1 MKKYIIPLSIVA
13 ATFAASCSSDENV
26 PQEIDN
32 SMKTPIEF
40 SMTDQT
46 GSATIGAESYRAQ
59 TRAGFSAQTRIVMR
73 MMAEKITLGS
83 SSEAT
88 ASEKKYTK
96 TEAVAETNN
105 GNQYSD
111 VTFTNSESV
120 INTRY
125 WDDAY
130 GRDTKLSVFAIAV
143 PGKKSTDNIQLSL
156 KGDNTWST
164 AHTDNT
170 ISWSVSNN
178 QSSTTIGNEDLVY
191 SNNIQKYNSQTG
203 LGQNGVR
210 EWDFNS
216 SKYKE
221 LTFDA
226 TGNPTGLSNDRMK
239 FQMKP
244 VSKGQPDPK
253 GPGKFDTGN
262 LNFTHA
268 LSRITLKIKL
278 ASEFGENAS
287 LDNNEVKVLNM
298 PYKGTLDVATG
309 NFSSIE
315 NKDEIVM
322 APIST
327 TEENIKG
334 QYMAQVLPGYNIAA
348 DRTTNA
354 DKNMLQFKVVTIDA
368 SNNITSQ
375 NIYYVTNKSVNNA
388 LKDKENINGDKDS
401 DGNITMAQGKHYI
414 LTITVGKTAINDITA
429 TLVDWTNVEGTHEQN
444 NAYLTFTNA
453 FNNSYSGT
461 TSAADNFDLYR
472 LNDPST
478 DVSTDGN
485 YKSYD
490 WKSKWTDKA
499 ELTKDNSSQ
508 ETGKSKWTTKWFF
521 DDNKSFYHFRMVG
534 QKVDAEDKT
543 RTIHEDATNG
553 DYFDIESGTTH
564 GNYTWGAPFV
574 SNSQLKY
581 STTSGYDN
589 SDDNNHNIH
598 YAIGATNDNIHLTS
612 FHMLSK
618 IRVVLKTVETANGGV
633 NLNSG
638 GSNTTV
644 KITKV
649 FTKGKVN
656 MGNGLVTAGKNSD
669 DTQPTRVSSVTMK
682 APETFIKDNSN
693 NLETNE
699 FTYYI
704 VPQALVDDN
713 NTTDNTTD
721 DVYVGLEIQTP
732 DNNIYYVVK
741 KLSEIKATSVGNNG
755 TQEVNKPIKW
765 WYPNHS
771 YLYTI
776 TLKKTGIE
784 KITCTLV
791 DWTEVTGDNQDVT
804 IED

>member
-13 ATFAASCSSDENV
+13 ATFAASCSSDENL

-88 ASEKKYTK
+88 ASETKYTK
-96 TEAVAETNN
+96 TEAVAETEATGAGYSAVKFNN
-105 GNQYSD
+105 DNNTINQ
-111 VTFTNSESV
+111 
-120 INTRY
+120 RY

-130 GRDTKLSVFAIAV
+130 GRDTQLSIFAVAV
-143 PGKKSTDNIQLSL
+143 PGKTTSNMLTL
-156 KGDNTWST
+156 KGDNTWGTES
-164 AHTDNT
+164 DNT
-170 ISWSVSNN
+170 IQWTV
-178 QSSTTIGNEDLVY
+178 STTQTSENISSEDLVY
-191 SNNIQKYNSQTG
+191 SNNIRE
-203 LGQNGVR
+203 NGENGIR
-210 EWDFNS
+210 KWDFTN
-216 SKYKE
+216 SKYQDFSGDIST
-221 LTFDA
+221 L
-226 TGNPTGLSNDRMK
+226 NDGRMK

-244 VSKGQPDPK
+244 VSVGQPDPK

-278 ASEFGENAS
+278 ASEFGENAL

-309 NFSSIE
+309 DFSLSE
-315 NKDEIVM
+315 HKNEIVM

-327 TEENIKG
+327 KSESDIKS
-334 QYMAQVLPGYNIAA
+334 QYIAQVLPGYKIAA
-348 DRTTNA
+348 EGKTNE
-354 DKNMLQFKVVTIDA
+354 DKNMLQFKVVTKDGDD
-368 SNNITSQ
+368 ITSQ

-388 LKDKENINGDKDS
+388 LKDKDNINGDIDS
-401 DGNITMAQGKHYI
+401 EGNITMSQGKHYI

-453 FNNSYSGT
+453 FKNSYSG

-534 QKVDAEDKT
+534 QKADGEDKT

-553 DYFDIESGTTH
+553 DYFDIKSGTTD

-574 SNSQLKY
+574 SRADLKY

-589 SDDNNHNIH
+589 ESNGNHNIH

-612 FHMLSK
+612 FHMLSQ
-618 IRVVLKTVETANGGV
+618 IRVVLKTVAASKGGV
-633 NLNSG
+633 NLQSDENK
-638 GSNTTV
+638 TTV
-644 KITKV
+644 KITNV

-669 DTQPTRVSSVTMK
+669 ATQPTRETAVTMT
-682 APETFIKDNSN
+682 APQTFFKNSSS

-699 FTYYI
+699 FTYFI
-704 VPQALVDDN
+704 VPQTLVEGQ
-713 NTTDNTTD
+713 T
-721 DVYVGLEIQTP
+721 YVGLEIKTP

-741 KLSEIKATSVGNNG
+741 KLSEITATSVGNNG
-755 TQEVNKPIKW
+755 TQEQGGKITW

-791 DWTEVTGDNQDVT
+791 DWTEVKGNNQDVT

>member
-13 ATFAASCSSDENV
+13 ATFAASCSSDENL

-83 SSEAT
+83 SETT
-88 ASEKKYTK
+88 ASETKYTK
-96 TEAVAETNN
+96 TEAVAETEATGAGYSAVKFNN
-105 GNQYSD
+105 DNNTINQ
-111 VTFTNSESV
+111 
-120 INTRY
+120 RY

-130 GRDTKLSVFAIAV
+130 GRDTQLSIFAVAV
-143 PGKKSTDNIQLSL
+143 PGKTTSNMLTL
-156 KGDNTWST
+156 KGDNTWGTES
-164 AHTDNT
+164 DNT
-170 ISWSVSNN
+170 IQWTV
-178 QSSTTIGNEDLVY
+178 STTQTSENISSEDLVY
-191 SNNIQKYNSQTG
+191 SNNIRE
-203 LGQNGVR
+203 NGENGIR
-210 EWDFNS
+210 KWDFTN
-216 SKYKE
+216 SKYQD
-221 LTFDA
+221 FS
-226 TGNPTGLSNDRMK
+226 GNISTLKDGRMK

-244 VSKGQPDPK
+244 VSVGQPDPK

-278 ASEFGENAS
+278 ASEFGDNAS
-287 LDNNEVKVLNM
+287 LADNEVKVLNM
-298 PYKGTLDVATG
+298 PYTGTLDVAKG
-309 NFSSIE
+309 DFSSSE
-315 NKDEIVM
+315 NNNEIVM
-322 APIST
+322 ASIST

-334 QYMAQVLPGYNIAA
+334 QYMAQVLPGYKIAA
-348 DRTTNA
+348 EGKTDA
-354 DKNMLQFKVVTIDA
+354 DKNMLQFKVVTKDA

-414 LTITVGKTAINDITA
+414 LTITVGKTAIKDITA
-429 TLVDWTNVEGTHEQN
+429 TLVDWTTVTGEHTQD
-444 NAYLTFTNA
+444 NAYLTFTNSFA
-453 FNNSYSGT
+453 SYTTS

-478 DVSTDGN
+478 DVSTDGRHKVYN
-485 YKSYD
+485 WGTGWSVD
-490 WKSKWTDKA
+490 NKA
-499 ELTKDNSSQ
+499 TLNWD
-508 ETGKSKWTTKWFF
+508 ETNNKWTTNWFF
-521 DDNKSFYHFRMVG
+521 EDNKSFYHFRTVG
-534 QKVDAEDKT
+534 QVESGEDKSKTYTT
-543 RTIHEDATNG
+543 RTIHTDATSG
-553 DYFDIESGTTH
+553 DYFDIEAGKTD
-564 GNYTWGAPFV
+564 GRYYWGAPMV
-574 SNSQLKY
+574 SGKKLKY
-581 STTSGYDN
+581 SPTYGYDY
-589 SDDNNHNIH
+589 SDTDHH
-598 YAIGATNDNIHLTS
+598 LFYAIGATNSNIHITQL
-612 FHMLSK
+612 HMLSQ
-618 IRVVLKTVETANGGV
+618 IRVVLKTDEESKGGV
-633 NLNSG
+633 KLQDGNN
-638 GSNTTV
+638 NNATV
-644 KITKV
+644 KITNV

-656 MGNGLVTAGKNSD
+656 MGNGLVTAGKNSVA
-669 DTQPTRVSSVTMK
+669 TQPTRETAVTMT
-682 APETFIKDNSN
+682 APKTFFKNSSS

-699 FTYYI
+699 FTYFI
-704 VPQALVDDN
+704 VPQTLIDN
-713 NTTDNTTD
+713 
-721 DVYVGLEIQTP
+721 DVYVGLEITTP

-741 KLSEIKATSVGNNG
+741 KLSEITASSVGNNG

-784 KITCTLV
+784 NITCTLV
-791 DWTEVTGDNQDVT
+791 DWTEVKGNDQDVT

>member
-13 ATFAASCSSDENV
+13 ATFAASCSSDENL

-40 SMTDQT
+40 SMTDNT
-46 GSATIGAESYRAQ
+46 SSMNVGVSGV
-59 TRAGFSAQTRIVMR
+59 TRAGFTSSTDMVVKMV
-73 MMAEKITLGS
+73 AEEVQVGGTSTTPTARKSTITK
-83 SSEAT
+83 AT
-88 ASEKKYTK
+88 AESQSSVNKDDNTSYTYSNVSFNHEKSE
-96 TEAVAETNN
+96 
-105 GNQYSD
+105 Q
-111 VTFTNSESV
+111 
-120 INTRY
+120 RY

-130 GRDTKLSVFAIAV
+130 GRNT
-143 PGKKSTDNIQLSL
+143 QLSIFAVAVKDKTGSSKL
-156 KGDNTWST
+156 PSTTSTWT
-164 AHTDNT
+164 KDENF
-170 ISWSVSNN
+170 
-178 QSSTTIGNEDLVY
+178 SSTNIGWTLNWEVTNTTAQTTTTIDDEDLVY
-191 SNNIQKYNSQTG
+191 SNNIQSNGKSGKREYNFTSSQ
-203 LGQNGVR
+203 
-210 EWDFNS
+210 
-216 SKYKE
+216 Y
-221 LTFDA
+221 
-226 TGNPTGLSNDRMK
+226 
-239 FQMKP
+239 KP
-244 VSKGQPDPK
+244 VYELRDGRLEFQLKESDKAD
-253 GPGKFDTGN
+253 GPGKFNTGN

-278 ASEFGENAS
+278 AAEFGENAL

-298 PYKGTLDVATG
+298 PYTGTLDVVNGQFT
-309 NFSSIE
+309 STST
-315 NKDEIVM
+315 KDAIVM
-322 APIST
+322 APLSKS
-327 TEENIKG
+327 ESDIKG
-334 QYMAQVLPGYNIAA
+334 IYMAQVLPGYKIAA
-348 DRTTNA
+348 EGKTDA
-354 DKNMLQFKVVTIDA
+354 DKNMLQFKVVTKDGE
-368 SNNITSQ
+368 NIKSQ

-388 LKDKENINGDKDS
+388 LKDNTNIDSSEKDENG
-401 DGNITMAQGKHYI
+401 ITMAQGKHYI
-414 LTITVGKTAINDITA
+414 LTITVSKTGIKDITA
-429 TLVDWTNVEGTHEQN
+429 TLVDWTTVEGRHEQN
-444 NAYLTFTNA
+444 NAYLSFTNA
-453 FNNSYSGT
+453 FKNSYTGENNK
-461 TSAADNFDLYR
+461 AADNFDLYR

-478 DVSTDGN
+478 DISTDGN
-485 YKSYD
+485 HKGYK
-490 WKSKWTDKA
+490 WNSKWENKA
-499 ELTKDNSSQ
+499 DLTKKTDGNSNIIGWS
-508 ETGKSKWTTKWFF
+508 TKWYFE
-521 DDNKSFYHFRMVG
+521 DNKSFYHFRMVG
-534 QKVDAEDKT
+534 QKVDGESKT
-543 RTIHEDATNG
+543 TRQIHTDATNG
-553 DYFDIESGTTH
+553 DYFEIEAGETD

-721 DVYVGLEIQTP
+721 DVYVGLEIKTP

-741 KLSEIKATSVGNNG
+741 KLSEITATSVGNNG
-755 TQEVNKPIKW
+755 TQEQGGKITW

-791 DWTEVTGDNQDVT
+791 DWTEVTGSNQDVT

>member
-13 ATFAASCSSDENV
+13 ATFAASCSSDENL

-88 ASEKKYTK
+88 ASETKYTK

-156 KGDNTWST
+156 TGDNTWST

-244 VSKGQPDPK
+244 VSEGQNQDPK

-278 ASEFGENAS
+278 ASEFGNNAL
-287 LDNNEVKVLNM
+287 LDDNEVKVLNM
-298 PYKGTLDVATG
+298 PYKGTLNVATG

-315 NKDEIVM
+315 NKDEIIM

-354 DKNMLQFKVVTIDA
+354 DNNMLQFKVVTKDA

-375 NIYYVTNKSVNNA
+375 NIYYVTNKSVNTALANNA
-388 LKDKENINGDKDS
+388 NISGDIDS
-401 DGNITMAQGKHYI
+401 DGNITMSQGKHYI
-414 LTITVGKTAINDITA
+414 LTITVGKTAIKDITA
-429 TLVDWTNVEGTHEQN
+429 TLVDWTTVTGEHTQD
-444 NAYLTFTNA
+444 NAYLTFTNS
-453 FNNSYSGT
+453 FKNSYKGNP
-461 TSAADNFDLYR
+461 SAADNFDLYR

-485 YKSYD
+485 YKSYA

-499 ELTKDNSSQ
+499 ELTKDNSYQ

-534 QKVDAEDKT
+534 QKADGEDKT

-553 DYFDIESGTTH
+553 DYFDIESGTTD

-574 SNSQLKY
+574 SGSDLKY
-581 STTSGYDN
+581 NTASGYDN
-589 SDDNNHNIH
+589 ESDGTHNIH

-612 FHMLSK
+612 FHMLSQ
-618 IRVVLKTVETANGGV
+618 IRVVLKTVDALQGGV
-633 NLNSG
+633 NLQSG
-638 GSNTTV
+638 EKKTTV
-644 KITKV
+644 KITNV

-656 MGNGLVTAGKNSD
+656 MGNGLVKAGTYSTGTD
-669 DTQPTRVSSVTMK
+669 SRISVKMTEPSPFFK
-682 APETFIKDNSN
+682 GNNTS

-699 FTYYI
+699 FTYFI
-704 VPQALVDDN
+704 VPQTLVEGQ
-713 NTTDNTTD
+713 T
-721 DVYVGLEIQTP
+721 YVGLEITTP

-741 KLSEIKATSVGNNG
+741 KLSEITATSVGNNG
-755 TQEVNKPIKW
+755 TQEQGGKITW

-791 DWTEVTGDNQDVT
+791 DWTEVTGSNQDVT

>member
-13 ATFAASCSSDENV
+13 ATFAASCSSDENL

-40 SMTDQT
+40 SMTDNT
-46 GSATIGAESYRAQ
+46 SSMNVGVSGV
-59 TRAGFSAQTRIVMR
+59 TRAGFTSSTDMVVKMV
-73 MMAEKITLGS
+73 AEEVQVGGTSTTPTARKSTITK
-83 SSEAT
+83 AT
-88 ASEKKYTK
+88 AESQSSVNKDDNTSYTYSNVSFNHEKSE
-96 TEAVAETNN
+96 
-105 GNQYSD
+105 Q
-111 VTFTNSESV
+111 
-120 INTRY
+120 RY

-130 GRDTKLSVFAIAV
+130 GRNT
-143 PGKKSTDNIQLSL
+143 QLSIFAVAVKDKTGSSKL
-156 KGDNTWST
+156 PSTTSTWT
-164 AHTDNT
+164 KDENF
-170 ISWSVSNN
+170 
-178 QSSTTIGNEDLVY
+178 SSTNIGWTLNWEVTNTTAQTTTTIDDEDLVY
-191 SNNIQKYNSQTG
+191 SNNIQSNGQSGKREYDFKSSQ
-203 LGQNGVR
+203 
-210 EWDFNS
+210 
-216 SKYKE
+216 YKPVY
-221 LTFDA
+221 D
-226 TGNPTGLSNDRMK
+226 LSNGRLE
-239 FQMKP
+239 FQLKE
-244 VSKGQPDPK
+244 SDKAD
-253 GPGKFDTGN
+253 GPGKFNTGN

-298 PYKGTLDVATG
+298 PYKGTLDVVTG
-309 NFSSIE
+309 QFSNTT
-315 NKDEIVM
+315 NKDAIVM
-322 APIST
+322 APLSNS
-327 TEENIKG
+327 ESDIKG
-334 QYMAQVLPGYNIAA
+334 IYMAQVLPGYKIAQ
-348 DRTTNA
+348 NSN
-354 DKNMLQFKVVTIDA
+354 NMLQFKVYTGEM
-368 SNNITSQ
+368 NNPSSQ
-375 NIYYVTNKSVNNA
+375 NIYYVTNNSVYSAIESNSA
-388 LKDKENINGDKDS
+388 ISSDKDENN
-401 DGNITMAQGKHYI
+401 NITMAQGKHYI
-414 LTITVGKTAINDITA
+414 LTITVGKTAIKDITA

-485 YKSYD
+485 YKSYA

-499 ELTKDNSSQ
+499 ELTKDNSYQ

-534 QKVDAEDKT
+534 QKADGEDKT

-553 DYFDIESGTTH
+553 DYFDIESGTTD

-618 IRVVLKTVETANGGV
+618 IRVVLKTVDASQDGV
-633 NLNSG
+633 NLQSG
-638 GSNTTV
+638 DNKTTV
-644 KITKV
+644 KITNV

-669 DTQPTRVSSVTMK
+669 ATQPTRETAVTMT
-682 APETFIKDNSN
+682 APQTFFKNSSS

-699 FTYYI
+699 FTYFI
-704 VPQALVDDN
+704 VPQTLVEGQ
-713 NTTDNTTD
+713 T
-721 DVYVGLEIQTP
+721 YVGLEIKTP

-741 KLSEIKATSVGNNG
+741 KLSEITATSVGNNG
-755 TQEVNKPIKW
+755 TQVQNEAIKW

-791 DWTEVTGDNQDVT
+791 DWTEVTGSNQNVT

>member
-13 ATFAASCSSDENV
+13 ATFAASCSSDENL

-88 ASEKKYTK
+88 ASETKYTK

-105 GNQYSD
+105 GNRYSD

-210 EWDFNS
+210 EWDFDS

-244 VSKGQPDPK
+244 VSEGQPDPK

-278 ASEFGENAS
+278 ASEFGNNAS
-287 LDNNEVKVLNM
+287 LDDKEVKVLNM
-298 PYKGTLDVATG
+298 PYKGTLNVATG

-354 DKNMLQFKVVTIDA
+354 DNNMLQFKVVTKDA

-414 LTITVGKTAINDITA
+414 LTITVGKTAIKDITA

-444 NAYLTFTNA
+444 NAYLTFTTA
-453 FNNSYSGT
+453 FKNSYTGNT
-461 TSAADNFDLYR
+461 NAAADKFDLYR

-508 ETGKSKWTTKWFF
+508 ETGKSKWTTKWYF

-534 QKVDAEDKT
+534 QKVDGESKIS
-543 RTIHEDATNG
+543 RTITKDETNG
-553 DYFDIESGTTH
+553 DYFDIESGTTD

-574 SNSQLKY
+574 SKSDLIY

-589 SDDNNHNIH
+589 ESNGNHNIH

-618 IRVVLKTVETANGGV
+618 IRVVLKTVDASKGGV
-633 NLNSG
+633 NLQSG
-638 GSNTTV
+638 EHKTTV
-644 KITKV
+644 KITNV

-656 MGNGLVTAGKNSD
+656 MGNGLVTAGTYFTGKDS
-669 DTQPTRVSSVTMK
+669 RISVDMT
-682 APETFIKDNSN
+682 APSPFIKENTS

-699 FTYYI
+699 FTYFI
-704 VPQALVDDN
+704 VPQTLVEGQ
-713 NTTDNTTD
+713 T
-721 DVYVGLEIQTP
+721 YVGLEITTP

-741 KLSEIKATSVGNNG
+741 KLSEITALTVGSNG
-755 TQEVNKPIKW
+755 TQVPNEAIKW

-791 DWTEVTGDNQDVT
+791 DWTEVTGNNQDVT

>member
-13 ATFAASCSSDENV
+13 ATFAASCSSDENL

-73 MMAEKITLGS
+73 MMAEKITLGR
-83 SSEAT
+83 SSEAS
-88 ASEKKYTK
+88 ASETKYTK

-210 EWDFNS
+210 EWDFNL

-244 VSKGQPDPK
+244 VLEGQPDPK

-278 ASEFGENAS
+278 ASEFGNNAS

-298 PYKGTLDVATG
+298 PYKGTLDVVTG
-309 NFSSIE
+309 QFS
-315 NKDEIVM
+315 NTTYKDAIVM
-322 APIST
+322 APISYSE
-327 TEENIKG
+327 TEIKG
-334 QYMAQVLPGYNIAA
+334 QYMAQVLPGYKIAA
-348 DRTTNA
+348 DGKTNA
-354 DKNMLQFKVVTIDA
+354 DKNMLQFKVVTKDA

-388 LKDKENINGDKDS
+388 LKDKDNINGDIDS
-401 DGNITMAQGKHYI
+401 EGNITMSQGKHYI

-429 TLVDWTNVEGTHEQN
+429 TLVDWTTVTGEHTQD
-444 NAYLTFTNA
+444 NAYLTFTNSFA
-453 FNNSYSGT
+453 SYT
-461 TSAADNFDLYR
+461 TSTNAEHFDLYR
-472 LNDPST
+472 LNDASNT
-478 DVSTDGN
+478 ISTDGSHKVYN
-485 YKSYD
+485 WGTGWSVD
-490 WKSKWTDKA
+490 NKA
-499 ELTKDNSSQ
+499 TLNWD
-508 ETGKSKWTTKWFF
+508 ETNNKWTTNWFF
-521 DDNKSFYHFRMVG
+521 EDNKSFYHFRTVG
-534 QKVDAEDKT
+534 QGESGEDKSKTYTT
-543 RTIHEDATNG
+543 RTIHTDAKSG
-553 DYFDIESGTTH
+553 DYFDIEAGKTD
-564 GNYTWGAPFV
+564 GRYYWGAPMV
-574 SNSQLKY
+574 SGKELKY
-581 STTSGYDN
+581 SPTYGYDY
-589 SDDNNHNIH
+589 SDTDHH
-598 YAIGATNDNIHLTS
+598 LFYAIGATNSNIHITQL
-612 FHMLSK
+612 HMLSK
-618 IRVVLKTVETANGGV
+618 IRVVLKTVDASHGGV
-633 NLNSG
+633 NLQSG
-638 GSNTTV
+638 GKNTTV
-644 KITKV
+644 KITNV

-656 MGNGLVTAGKNSD
+656 MGNGLVTTGKYSTGNDS
-669 DTQPTRVSSVTMK
+669 RISVKMTD
-682 APETFIKDNSN
+682 PSTFFKENTS

-699 FTYYI
+699 FTYFI
-704 VPQALVDDN
+704 VPQKLVDND
-713 NTTDNTTD
+713 T
-721 DVYVGLEIQTP
+721 YVGLEITTP

-741 KLSEIKATSVGNNG
+741 KLSEITALTVGSNG
-755 TQEVNKPIKW
+755 TQEQGGKITW

-784 KITCTLV
+784 NITCTLV
-791 DWTEVTGDNQDVT
+791 DWTEVTGSNQDVT

>member
-26 PQEIDN
+26 TQEIDN

-88 ASEKKYTK
+88 VSETKYTK
-96 TEAVAETNN
+96 TEAVAETEATGAGYSAVKFNN
-105 GNQYSD
+105 DNNTINQ
-111 VTFTNSESV
+111 
-120 INTRY
+120 RY

-130 GRDTKLSVFAIAV
+130 GRDTQLSIFAVAV
-143 PGKKSTDNIQLSL
+143 PGKTTSDMLTL
-156 KGDNTWST
+156 KGDNTWGTES
-164 AHTDNT
+164 DNT
-170 ISWSVSNN
+170 IQWTV
-178 QSSTTIGNEDLVY
+178 STTQTSENISSEDLVY
-191 SNNIQKYNSQTG
+191 SNNIRENGKK
-203 LGQNGVR
+203 GVR
-210 EWDFNS
+210 KWDFTN
-216 SKYKE
+216 SKYQDFSGDIST
-221 LTFDA
+221 L
-226 TGNPTGLSNDRMK
+226 NDGRMK
-239 FQMKP
+239 FTMKP
-244 VSKGQPDPK
+244 VAEGQNQDPK

-278 ASEFGENAS
+278 AAEFGNNAS
-287 LDNNEVKVLNM
+287 LDDKEVKVLNM
-298 PYKGTLDVATG
+298 PYKGTLNVATG
-309 NFSSIE
+309 VFSSIE

-327 TEENIKG
+327 TSESDIKG
-334 QYMAQVLPGYNIAA
+334 IYMAQVLPGYKIAQ
-348 DRTTNA
+348 NSN
-354 DKNMLQFKVVTIDA
+354 NMLQFKVYTGEM
-368 SNNITSQ
+368 NNPTSQ
-375 NIYYVTNKSVNNA
+375 NIYYVTNNSVYSAIESNSA
-388 LKDKENINGDKDS
+388 ISSDKDENN
-401 DGNITMAQGKHYI
+401 NITMAQGKHYI
-414 LTITVGKTAINDITA
+414 LTITVGKTAIKDITA

-444 NAYLTFTNA
+444 NAYLSFTNA
-453 FNNSYSGT
+453 FKNSYTGENNK
-461 TSAADNFDLYR
+461 AADNFDLYR

-478 DVSTDGN
+478 DISTDGKHKG
-485 YKSYD
+485 YK
-490 WKSKWTDKA
+490 WNSKWENKA
-499 ELTKDNSSQ
+499 DLTKKTDGNSNIIGWS
-508 ETGKSKWTTKWFF
+508 TKWYFE
-521 DDNKSFYHFRMVG
+521 DNKSFYHFRMVG
-534 QKVDAEDKT
+534 QKVDGESKT
-543 RTIHEDATNG
+543 TRQIHTDATNG
-553 DYFDIESGTTH
+553 DYFEIEAGETD

-618 IRVVLKTVETANGGV
+618 IRVVLKTDEESKGGV
-633 NLNSG
+633 KLQDGNN
-638 GSNTTV
+638 NNATV
-644 KITKV
+644 KITNV

-669 DTQPTRVSSVTMK
+669 ATQPTRETAVTMT
-682 APETFIKDNSN
+682 APQTFFKNSSS

-699 FTYYI
+699 FTYFI
-704 VPQALVDDN
+704 VPQKLVDN
-713 NTTDNTTD
+713 
-721 DVYVGLEIQTP
+721 DVYVGLEITTP

-741 KLSEIKATSVGNNG
+741 KLSEIKASSVGDNG
-755 TQEVNKPIKW
+755 TQVKDQPIKW

-784 KITCTLV
+784 NITCTLV
-791 DWTEVTGDNQDVT
+791 DWTEVTGSNQDVT

>member
-13 ATFAASCSSDENV
+13 ATFAASCSSDENL

-88 ASEKKYTK
+88 ASETKYTK

-156 KGDNTWST
+156 TGDNTWST

-178 QSSTTIGNEDLVY
+178 QSSTTIENEDLVY

-244 VSKGQPDPK
+244 VAEGQNQDPK

-278 ASEFGENAS
+278 AAEFGNNAL
-287 LDNNEVKVLNM
+287 LDDNEVKVLNM
-298 PYKGTLDVATG
+298 PYKGTLNVATG
-309 NFSSIE
+309 DFSSIE
-315 NKDEIVM
+315 KKDEIVM

-327 TEENIKG
+327 TSESDIKS
-334 QYMAQVLPGYNIAA
+334 QYIAQVLPGYKIAA
-348 DRTTNA
+348 DGKTDA
-354 DKNMLQFKVVTIDA
+354 DNNMLQFKVVTIDA

-429 TLVDWTNVEGTHEQN
+429 TLVDWTNVEGTLKQN

-453 FNNSYSGT
+453 FKNSYTGYT
-461 TSAADNFDLYR
+461 NAADNFDLYR
-472 LNDPST
+472 LNDPSNDIYT
-478 DVSTDGN
+478 DDSHKAYNWST
-485 YKSYD
+485 
-490 WKSKWTDKA
+490 KWTENLDKA
-499 ELTKDNSSQ
+499 TLEKKTDENSNITSW
-508 ETGKSKWTTKWFF
+508 STKWFF

-534 QKVDAEDKT
+534 QKADGEDKT
-543 RTIHEDATNG
+543 RTLKKDETNG
-553 DYFDIESGTTH
+553 DYFDIESGTTD

-574 SNSQLKY
+574 SGANLKY

-589 SDDNNHNIH
+589 ESNGTHNIH

-618 IRVVLKTVETANGGV
+618 IRVVLKTVDASHGGV
-633 NLNSG
+633 NLQSG
-638 GSNTTV
+638 GKNTTV
-644 KITKV
+644 KITNV

-656 MGNGLVTAGKNSD
+656 MGNGLVTAGTSSTGNDSRNSVNMTAPTEFFKNS
-669 DTQPTRVSSVTMK
+669 SSK
-682 APETFIKDNSN
+682 
-693 NLETNE
+693 LETNE
-699 FTYYI
+699 FTFFI
-704 VPQALVDDN
+704 VPQTLIDN
-713 NTTDNTTD
+713 DT
-721 DVYVGLEIQTP
+721 YVGLEITTP

-741 KLSEIKATSVGNNG
+741 KLSEITATSVGNNG
-755 TQEVNKPIKW
+755 TQEQGGKITW

-791 DWTEVTGDNQDVT
+791 DWTEVTGSNQDVT

>member
-13 ATFAASCSSDENV
+13 ATFAASCSSDENL

-73 MMAEKITLGS
+73 MMAEKITLSS

-88 ASEKKYTK
+88 ASETKYTK
-96 TEAVAETNN
+96 TEAVAETEATGAGYSAVKFNN
-105 GNQYSD
+105 DNNTINQ
-111 VTFTNSESV
+111 
-120 INTRY
+120 RY

-130 GRDTKLSVFAIAV
+130 GRDTQLSIFAVAV
-143 PGKKSTDNIQLSL
+143 PGKTTSDMLTL
-156 KGDNTWST
+156 KGDNTWGTES
-164 AHTDNT
+164 DNT
-170 ISWSVSNN
+170 IQWTV
-178 QSSTTIGNEDLVY
+178 STTQTSENISSEDLVY
-191 SNNIQKYNSQTG
+191 SNNIRE
-203 LGQNGVR
+203 NGENGIR
-210 EWDFNS
+210 KWDFTN
-216 SKYKE
+216 SKYQDFSGDISK
-221 LTFDA
+221 L
-226 TGNPTGLSNDRMK
+226 NDGRMK

-244 VSKGQPDPK
+244 VSEGQPDPK

-278 ASEFGENAS
+278 ASEFGNNAS
-287 LDNNEVKVLNM
+287 LDDNEVKVLNM
-298 PYKGTLDVATG
+298 PYKGTLNVATG
-309 NFSSIE
+309 VFSSIE
-315 NKDEIVM
+315 NKDAIVM
-322 APIST
+322 APLSKS
-327 TEENIKG
+327 ESDIKG
-334 QYMAQVLPGYNIAA
+334 IYMAQVLPGYKIAA
-348 DRTTNA
+348 DGKTDA
-354 DKNMLQFKVVTIDA
+354 DKNMLQFKVVTKDGDD
-368 SNNITSQ
+368 ITSQ
-375 NIYYVTNKSVNNA
+375 NIYYVTNKSVNTALANNA
-388 LKDKENINGDKDS
+388 NINGDKDS

-414 LTITVGKTAINDITA
+414 LTITVGKTAIKDITA
-429 TLVDWTNVEGTHEQN
+429 TLVDWTTVTGEHTQD
-444 NAYLTFTNA
+444 NAYLTFTNS
-453 FNNSYSGT
+453 FKNSYKGNP
-461 TSAADNFDLYR
+461 SAADNFDLYR

-534 QKVDAEDKT
+534 QKADGEDKT

-553 DYFDIESGTTH
+553 DYFDIESGTTD

-612 FHMLSK
+612 FHMLSQ
-618 IRVVLKTVETANGGV
+618 IRVVLKTDEESKGGV
-633 NLNSG
+633 KLQDGNN
-638 GSNTTV
+638 NNATV
-644 KITKV
+644 KITNV

-656 MGNGLVTAGKNSD
+656 MGNGLVTAGTSYTGNDSRNSVD
-669 DTQPTRVSSVTMK
+669 MTTPSPFFKESS
-682 APETFIKDNSN
+682 

-699 FTYYI
+699 FTYFI
-704 VPQALVDDN
+704 VPQTLVEGQ
-713 NTTDNTTD
+713 T
-721 DVYVGLEIQTP
+721 YVGLEIKTP

-741 KLSEIKATSVGNNG
+741 KLSEITATSVGNNG
-755 TQEVNKPIKW
+755 TQVQNEAIKW

-791 DWTEVTGDNQDVT
+791 DWTEVTGNNQDVT

>member
-13 ATFAASCSSDENV
+13 ATFAASCSSDENL

-88 ASEKKYTK
+88 ASETKYTK

-156 KGDNTWST
+156 TGDNTWST

-244 VSKGQPDPK
+244 VSEGQNQDPK

-278 ASEFGENAS
+278 ASEFGNNAL
-287 LDNNEVKVLNM
+287 LDDNEVKVLNM
-298 PYKGTLDVATG
+298 PYKGTLNVATG

-315 NKDEIVM
+315 NKDEIIM

-334 QYMAQVLPGYNIAA
+334 QYMAQVLPGYKIAA
-348 DRTTNA
+348 EGKTDA
-354 DKNMLQFKVVTIDA
+354 DKNMLQFKVVTKDGD
-368 SNNITSQ
+368 NITSQ

-388 LKDKENINGDKDS
+388 LKDNTNIDSSEKDENG
-401 DGNITMAQGKHYI
+401 ITMAQGKHYI
-414 LTITVGKTAINDITA
+414 LTITVGKTEIKDITA

-453 FNNSYSGT
+453 FKNSYTGT

-508 ETGKSKWTTKWFF
+508 ETGKSKWTTKWYF

-534 QKVDAEDKT
+534 QKVDGESKT
-543 RTIHEDATNG
+543 TRQIHTDATNG
-553 DYFDIESGTTH
+553 DYFDIESGTTD

-618 IRVVLKTVETANGGV
+618 IRVVLKTVAASQGGV
-633 NLNSG
+633 NLQSDEKE
-638 GSNTTV
+638 TTV
-644 KITKV
+644 KITNV

-656 MGNGLVTAGKNSD
+656 MGNGLVKAGTYSTGTD
-669 DTQPTRVSSVTMK
+669 SRISVKMTEPSPFFK
-682 APETFIKDNSN
+682 GNNTS

-699 FTYYI
+699 FTYFI
-704 VPQALVDDN
+704 VPQTLVEGQ
-713 NTTDNTTD
+713 T
-721 DVYVGLEIQTP
+721 YVGLEITTP

-741 KLSEIKATSVGNNG
+741 KLSEITATSVGNNG
-755 TQEVNKPIKW
+755 TQEQGGKITW

-791 DWTEVTGDNQDVT
+791 DWTEVTGSNQDVT

>member
-13 ATFAASCSSDENV
+13 ATFAASCSSDENL

-40 SMTDQT
+40 SMTDNT
-46 GSATIGAESYRAQ
+46 SSMNVGVSGV
-59 TRAGFSAQTRIVMR
+59 TRAGFSSNTDMVVKMV
-73 MMAEKITLGS
+73 AENVEVGNTSATATARKSTITK
-83 SSEAT
+83 AT
-88 ASEKKYTK
+88 ASDEKSVTKDEGTYT
-96 TEAVAETNN
+96 
-105 GNQYSD
+105 YSE
-111 VTFTNSESV
+111 VTFNHDNSEQ
-120 INTRY
+120 RY

-130 GRDTKLSVFAIAV
+130 GRNT
-143 PGKKSTDNIQLSL
+143 QLSIFAVAVKDKTNSDKFNDL
-156 KGDNTWST
+156 TASSWTDESNISSAMSWPITWTVTNESAQT
-164 AHTDNT
+164 E
-170 ISWSVSNN
+170 
-178 QSSTTIGNEDLVY
+178 SSINDEDLVY
-191 SNNIQKYNSQTG
+191 SNNIQSN
-203 LGQNGVR
+203 GQSGKR
-210 EWDFNS
+210 EYDFS
-216 SKYKE
+216 ISRYKPVY
-221 LTFDA
+221 D
-226 TGNPTGLSNDRMK
+226 LSNGRLE
-239 FQMKP
+239 FQLKE
-244 VSKGQPDPK
+244 SDKAD
-253 GPGKFDTGN
+253 GPGKFNTGN

-278 ASEFGENAS
+278 AQEFGNNAS
-287 LDNNEVKVLNM
+287 LDDNEVKVLNM
-298 PYKGTLDVATG
+298 PYTGTLDVVTG
-309 NFSSIE
+309 QFTSTST
-315 NKDEIVM
+315 KDAIVM
-322 APIST
+322 APLSNS
-327 TEENIKG
+327 ESDIKG
-334 QYMAQVLPGYNIAA
+334 QYMAQVLPGYKIAA
-348 DRTTNA
+348 EGKTDA
-354 DKNMLQFKVVTIDA
+354 DKNMLQFKVVTKDA

-388 LKDKENINGDKDS
+388 LKDNTNIDSSEKDENG
-401 DGNITMAQGKHYI
+401 ITMAQGKHYI
-414 LTITVGKTAINDITA
+414 LTITVGKTEIKDITA

-444 NAYLTFTNA
+444 NAYLSFTNA
-453 FNNSYSGT
+453 FKNSYTGENNK
-461 TSAADNFDLYR
+461 AADNFDLYR

-478 DVSTDGN
+478 DISTDGKHKG
-485 YKSYD
+485 YK
-490 WKSKWTDKA
+490 WNSKWENKA
-499 ELTKDNSSQ
+499 DLTKKTDGNSNIIGWS
-508 ETGKSKWTTKWFF
+508 TKWYFE
-521 DDNKSFYHFRMVG
+521 DNKSFYHFRMVG
-534 QKVDAEDKT
+534 QKVDGESKT
-543 RTIHEDATNG
+543 TRQIHTDATNG
-553 DYFDIESGTTH
+553 DYFEIEAGETD

-732 DNNIYYVVK
+732 DNNI
-741 KLSEIKATSVGNNG
+741 
-755 TQEVNKPIKW
+755 
-765 WYPNHS
+765 
-771 YLYTI
+771 
-776 TLKKTGIE
+776 
-784 KITCTLV
+784 
-791 DWTEVTGDNQDVT
+791 
-804 IED
+804 

>member
-13 ATFAASCSSDENV
+13 ATFAASCSSDENL

-40 SMTDQT
+40 SMTDNT
-46 GSATIGAESYRAQ
+46 SSMNVGVSGV
-59 TRAGFSAQTRIVMR
+59 TRAGFTSSTDMVVKMV
-73 MMAEKITLGS
+73 AEEVQVGGTSTTPTARKSTITK
-83 SSEAT
+83 AT
-88 ASEKKYTK
+88 AESQSSVNKDDNTSYTYSNVSFNHEKSE
-96 TEAVAETNN
+96 
-105 GNQYSD
+105 Q
-111 VTFTNSESV
+111 
-120 INTRY
+120 RY

-130 GRDTKLSVFAIAV
+130 GRNT
-143 PGKKSTDNIQLSL
+143 QLSIFAVAVKDKTGSSKL
-156 KGDNTWST
+156 PSTTSTWT
-164 AHTDNT
+164 KDENF
-170 ISWSVSNN
+170 
-178 QSSTTIGNEDLVY
+178 SSTNIGWTLNWEVTNTTAQTTTTIDDEDLVY
-191 SNNIQKYNSQTG
+191 SNNIQSNGQSGKREYDFYSSQ
-203 LGQNGVR
+203 
-210 EWDFNS
+210 
-216 SKYKE
+216 Y
-221 LTFDA
+221 
-226 TGNPTGLSNDRMK
+226 
-239 FQMKP
+239 KP
-244 VSKGQPDPK
+244 VYELSDGRLAFQLKESGKAD
-253 GPGKFDTGN
+253 GPGKFNTGN

-278 ASEFGENAS
+278 ASEFGKNAS

-298 PYKGTLDVATG
+298 PYKGTLDVVTG
-309 NFSSIE
+309 QFS
-315 NKDEIVM
+315 NTTKKDAIVM
-322 APIST
+322 APLSNP
-327 TEENIKG
+327 ESDIKG
-334 QYMAQVLPGYNIAA
+334 IYMAQVLPGYKIAA
-348 DRTTNA
+348 NA
-354 DKNMLQFKVVTIDA
+354 DNNMLQFKVVTKDGE
-368 SNNITSQ
+368 NIKSQ
-375 NIYYVTNKSVNNA
+375 NIYYVTNKSVNTALANNA
-388 LKDKENINGDKDS
+388 NISGDKDS
-401 DGNITMAQGKHYI
+401 DGNITMSQGKHYI
-414 LTITVGKTAINDITA
+414 LTITVGKTAIKDITA

-453 FNNSYSGT
+453 FKNSYSGT

-485 YKSYD
+485 YKSYA

-534 QKVDAEDKT
+534 QKADGEDKT

-553 DYFDIESGTTH
+553 DYFEIEAGETD

-612 FHMLSK
+612 FHMLSQ
-618 IRVVLKTVETANGGV
+618 IRVVLKTVDASKGGV
-633 NLNSG
+633 NLQSG
-638 GSNTTV
+638 EHKTTV
-644 KITKV
+644 KITNV

-656 MGNGLVTAGKNSD
+656 MGNGLVTAGTYSSGADNRNSVDMTAPTDFFKNS
-669 DTQPTRVSSVTMK
+669 SSK
-682 APETFIKDNSN
+682 
-693 NLETNE
+693 LETNE
-699 FTYYI
+699 FTYFI
-704 VPQALVDDN
+704 VPQTLVDDK
-713 NTTDNTTD
+713 NTTETTD
-721 DVYVGLEIQTP
+721 DVYIGLEIQTP

-741 KLSEIKATSVGNNG
+741 KLSEIKASSVGDNG
-755 TQEVNKPIKW
+755 TQVKDQPIKW

-791 DWTEVTGDNQDVT
+791 DWTEVTGSNQDVT

>member
-13 ATFAASCSSDENV
+13 ATFAASCSSDENL

-88 ASEKKYTK
+88 ASETKYTK

-156 KGDNTWST
+156 TGDNTWST

-244 VSKGQPDPK
+244 VSEGQNQDPK

-278 ASEFGENAS
+278 ASEFGNNAL
-287 LDNNEVKVLNM
+287 LDDNEVKVLNM
-298 PYKGTLDVATG
+298 PYKGTLNVATG

-315 NKDEIVM
+315 NKDEIIM

-354 DKNMLQFKVVTIDA
+354 DNNMLQFKVVTKDA

-375 NIYYVTNKSVNNA
+375 NIYYVTNKSVNTALANNA
-388 LKDKENINGDKDS
+388 NISGDIDS
-401 DGNITMAQGKHYI
+401 DGNITMSQGKHYI
-414 LTITVGKTAINDITA
+414 LTITVGKTAIKDITA
-429 TLVDWTNVEGTHEQN
+429 TLVDWTTVTGEHTQD
-444 NAYLTFTNA
+444 NAYLTFTNSFA
-453 FNNSYSGT
+453 SYTTS

-478 DVSTDGN
+478 DVSTDGSHKVYN
-485 YKSYD
+485 WGTGWSVD
-490 WKSKWTDKA
+490 NKA
-499 ELTKDNSSQ
+499 TLNWD
-508 ETGKSKWTTKWFF
+508 ETNNKWTTNWFF
-521 DDNKSFYHFRMVG
+521 EDNKSFYHFRTVG
-534 QKVDAEDKT
+534 QGESGEGESKTYTT
-543 RTIHEDATNG
+543 RTIHTDATSG
-553 DYFDIESGTTH
+553 DYFDIEAGKTD
-564 GNYTWGAPFV
+564 GRYYWGAPMV
-574 SNSQLKY
+574 SGKELKY
-581 STTSGYDN
+581 SPTYGYDY
-589 SDDNNHNIH
+589 SDTDHH
-598 YAIGATNDNIHLTS
+598 LFYAIGATNSNIHITQL
-612 FHMLSK
+612 HMLSK
-618 IRVVLKTVETANGGV
+618 IRVVLKTVDASHGGV
-633 NLNSG
+633 NLQSG
-638 GSNTTV
+638 GKNTTV
-644 KITKV
+644 KITNV

-656 MGNGLVTAGKNSD
+656 MGNGLVTAGKNSNA
-669 DTQPTRVSSVTMK
+669 TQPTRQTDVKMTAPQPFFKNSS
-682 APETFIKDNSN
+682 S

-699 FTYYI
+699 FTYFI
-704 VPQALVDDN
+704 VPQTLVEGQ
-713 NTTDNTTD
+713 T
-721 DVYVGLEIQTP
+721 YVGLEITTP

-741 KLSEIKATSVGNNG
+741 KLSEITATSVGNNG
-755 TQEVNKPIKW
+755 TQEQGGKITW

-791 DWTEVTGDNQDVT
+791 DWTEVTGSNQNVT